1 MKSPVEMFRTFER
14 KYARLGIA
22 LLILVLLP
30 LVVNAQIE
38 ITLKN
43 SFIEKFKNRVTVDT
57 TFTVDKAHARPNP
70 PKKDSD
76 LHIAGRAP
84 EIGLPI
90 VAEIMNAKDEDAA
103 VARIHSV
110 EGTNMAVKM
119 SGAWRLW
126 CEHGGESQ
134 QIQGATLTAFTT
146 TNPDHV
152 FEIHPITSL
161 DGKSI
166 TESLKPIKGFPTK
179 DAETAFMS
187 YENKKSEIVSN
198 GAKKTTTII
207 TSMGGFNYVEFKIE
221 ITDDPFSVSD
231 GTLVFAKVLDL
242 DGEVLVQKRRMV
254 FVKGSEPEK
263 ALLKLHKGDIMHVLG
278 VPRINLALVSFRR
291 ANAKTKP
298 GILTWNLPYEML
310 IVGVYDE

>member
-1 MKSPVEMFRTFER
+1 MKSQIEMGQPFGSRNI
-14 KYARLGIA
+14 RLAASLLA
-22 LLILVLLP
+22 LLLFP
-30 LVVNAQIE
+30 LAANAQIE

-57 TFTVDKAHARPNP
+57 TFTVDKAHKKPNTA
-70 PKKDSD
+70 KKDGD

-84 EIGLPI
+84 EVGLAI
-90 VAEIMNAKDEDAA
+90 VAEIMNAKDEDAS
-103 VARIHSV
+103 VDLIHRV
-110 EGTNMAVKM
+110 EGKDQSIKM

-134 QIQGATLTAFTT
+134 QIQGESLDRFTT

-161 DGKSI
+161 EGQSI
-166 TESLKPIKGFPTK
+166 TESLKPIKGFATK

-187 YENKKSEIVSN
+187 YENKKSQIVFN
-198 GAKKTTTII
+198 GKKKTTTII

-221 ITDDPFSVSD
+221 VTGEPFTVTD
-231 GTLVFAKVLDL
+231 GTMVFATVLDL
-242 DGEVLVQKRRMV
+242 DDEVLVQKRRMV

-263 ALLKLHKGDIMHVLG
+263 EVKKLHKGDILHVLG
-278 VPRINLALVSFRR
+278 VPRIDLALVSFRT
-291 ANAKTKP
+291 AHAKTKP
-298 GILTWNLPYEML
+298 GILSWNLPYEML